1 MKTALSIGRVAM
13 LLVAALLL
21 LNSFEAR
28 ACTSAIITG
37 KATADGK
44 PLMWKHRDTS
54 AEQNRLVYSDVG
66 KYPYIGLVNSNDSC
80 NNEVWAGTNSTG
92 FCIMNTASYNIRDK
106 EDETVEKDFEGIMM
120 RMALERCSSLG
131 DFEHF
136 LDTLSRPMKVEAN
149 FAVIDAQGGAAY
161 YETNN
166 FGYLKADANNPM
178 QAPHGYL
185 IRTNFSYS
193 GYMDQGMGYIRHET
207 AQYLFSRQRDRS
219 TFTPEW
225 IFTFASRSY
234 YHSLLGTDLRD
245 YDFNAPGATG
255 YAIDQDYI
263 SRSSSSA
270 SVVFQGVREGE
281 PAEHTTMWTA
291 LGFPP
296 CSVAVPAW
304 VKGGNALPPMLLK
317 GEESENAPLCE
328 KVVALKR
335 QVFPITRGSGRRY
348 FNWAA
353 LYNPDNSGIMQRL
366 APVEEELFKRSR
378 AAMKQ
383 WGDGS
388 WDTAAIQRFY
398 LEVDRFVMDA
408 YRELFDL

>member
-1 MKTALSIGRVAM
+1 MKTTLSFGRVAL
-13 LLVAALLL
+13 LLVVALLV
-21 LNSFEAR
+21 LNGFEAR

-37 KATADGK
+37 KVTADGK

-54 AEQNRLVYSDVG
+54 AEQNRLVYSDAG

-80 NNEVWAGTNSTG
+80 NNEVWAGTNSVG

-106 EDETVEKDFEGIMM
+106 GDETAEQDFEGVVM
-120 RMALERCSSLG
+120 RMALESCGSLS
-131 DFEHF
+131 DFEQF
-136 LDTLSRPMKVEAN
+136 LDTLARPMKVEAN
-149 FAVIDAQGGAAY
+149 FAVIDARGGAAY

-166 FGYLKADANNPM
+166 FGYVKADANDPM

-193 GYMDQGMGYIRHET
+193 GYMDEGLGYIRHET
-207 AQYLFSRQRDRS
+207 AHYLFSRQRDRS

-225 IFTFASRSY
+225 IFASASRSY

-245 YDFNAPGATG
+245 YDFNVPGATG

-263 SRSSSSA
+263 SRYSSST

-281 PAEHTTMWTA
+281 SAEHTTMWTA

-296 CSVAVPAW
+296 CSVAVPVW
-304 VKGGNALPPMLLK
+304 VKGGNALPSMLLK
-317 GEESENAPLCE
+317 SDESENAPLCD
-328 KVVALKR
+328 KVVALKHR
-335 QVFPITRGSGRRY
+335 VYPITRGNGQRY

-353 LYNPDNSGIMQRL
+353 LYNLDNSGIMQRL
-366 APVEEELFKRSR
+366 APVEEELFERSR
-378 AAMKQ
+378 IAMKQ
-383 WGDGS
+383 WGEGG
-388 WDTAAIQRFY
+388 WDEAAIQRFY

>member
-1 MKTALSIGRVAM
+1 M
-13 LLVAALLL
+13 LLVVALLS
-21 LNSFEAR
+21 LNGFEAR

-54 AEQNRLVYSDVG
+54 AEQNRLVYSDAGV
-66 KYPYIGLVNSNDSC
+66 YSYIGLVNSNDSC
-80 NNEVWAGTNSTG
+80 NNEVWAGTNSAG

-106 EDETVEKDFEGIMM
+106 EDETAARDSEGIVM
-120 RMALERCSSLG
+120 RMALERCGSLS
-131 DFEHF
+131 DFEQF
-136 LDTLSRPMKVEAN
+136 LDTLTRPMKVEAN
-149 FAVIDAQGGAAY
+149 FAVIDAHGGAAY

-166 FGYLKADANNPM
+166 FGYLKADANDPM

-193 GYMDQGMGYIRHET
+193 GFMDEGLGYIRHET
-207 AQYLFSRQRDRS
+207 AHYLFSRQRDRS
-219 TFTPEW
+219 LFTPEW
-225 IFTFASRSY
+225 IFAAASRSY
-234 YHSLLGTDLRD
+234 YHSLLGTDLKD
-245 YDFNAPGATG
+245 YDFSAPGVTG

-263 SRSSSSA
+263 SRFSSSA
-270 SVVFQGVREGE
+270 SVVFQGVEEGE

-304 VKGGNALPPMLLK
+304 VKGGNALPSMLLK
-317 GEESENAPLCE
+317 GEENENAPLCE

-335 QVFPITRGSGRRY
+335 RVYPITRGSGQRY

-353 LYNPDNSGIMQRL
+353 LYNPDNNGIMQRL
-366 APVEEELFKRSR
+366 APVEEELFERSR
-378 AAMKQ
+378 SAMKQ

-388 WDTAAIQRFY
+388 WDEAVIQRFY
-398 LEVDRFVMDA
+398 LEVNQFVTDA

>member
-1 MKTALSIGRVAM
+1 MKTTLSIGQTIV
-13 LLVAALLL
+13 LLFATLLA

-54 AEQNRLVYSDVG
+54 AEQNRLVYSNAG

-80 NNEVWAGTNSTG
+80 NNEVWAGTNSAG
-92 FCIMNTASYNIRDK
+92 FCIMNTASYNIRNK
-106 EDETVEKDFEGIMM
+106 EDETVEKDFEGIVM
-120 RMALERCSSLG
+120 RMALEYCGSLS

-136 LDTLSRPMKVEAN
+136 LDSLARPMKVEAN

-166 FGYLKADANNPM
+166 FGYVKADANDPM

-193 GYMDQGMGYIRHET
+193 GFMDDGMGYIRHET
-207 AQYLFSRQRDRS
+207 AHYLFSRQRDRS
-219 TFTPEW
+219 AFTPEW
-225 IFTFASRSY
+225 IFATASRSY
-234 YHSLLGTDLRD
+234 YHSLLGTDLKD
-245 YDFNAPGATG
+245 YNFDAPGATG

-263 SRSSSSA
+263 PRFSSSA

-281 PAEHTTMWTA
+281 LAEHTTMWTA

-296 CSVAVPAW
+296 CSVAVPTW
-304 VKGGNALPPMLLK
+304 VKGGDALPSMLIK
-317 GEESENAPLCE
+317 SEESGNAPLCE

-335 QVFPITRGSGRRY
+335 QVFPIKRGSGRRY
-348 FNWAA
+348 LNWAM

-366 APVEEELFKRSR
+366 APVEEALFERTR
-378 AAMKQ
+378 TTMKQ

-388 WDTAAIQRFY
+388 WDESTIQRFY
-398 LEVDRFVMDA
+398 SEADRFVMNA
-408 YRELFDL
+408 YQELFDL